1 MPPRPVVTAPAEKK
15 KILMSLIDDMTAA
28 ALDRS
33 SQGYTQFLEI
43 RSKLIEIIDS
53 FVKEDKARMCFAI
66 HVAQQIEEIFDFSC
80 TNNHA

>member
-1 MPPRPVVTAPAEKK
+1 MPPRPVVTAPQEKK

-33 SQGYTQFLEI
+33 SQGYSQFLHC
-43 RSKLIEIIDS
+43 RSELIEVIDS
-53 FVKEDKARMCFAI
+53 FMREDEARIKFAVY
-66 HVAQQIEEIFDFSC
+66 VAEEIERIFYFKC